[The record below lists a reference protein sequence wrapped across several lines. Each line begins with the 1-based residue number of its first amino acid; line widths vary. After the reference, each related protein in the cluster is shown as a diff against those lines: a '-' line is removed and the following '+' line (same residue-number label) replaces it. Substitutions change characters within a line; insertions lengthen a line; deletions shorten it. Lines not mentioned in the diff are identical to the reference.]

1 MRRVVPWSLPQE
13 RIGYGEIELNP
24 RILTTTTYY
33 AIPKACSRV
42 RRNPYRR
49 GGPTRNGT
57 ARLIRIAVR
66 ARCNIFSRTARRSSK
81 SRASSGIK

>member
-57 ARLIRIAVR
+57 VRSIRIAVR
-66 ARCNIFSRTARRSSK
+66 AHCDIFSRTARR
-81 SRASSGIK
+81 